1 MSNTENN
8 NNEII
13 DGDEWSKDE
22 GTVLRPSGNFDT
34 VMQPADYREYNRLLY
49 VAPAEGNSTLGMFQD
64 VKAEFL

>member
-34 VMQPADYREYNRLLY
+34 VMQPADYPEYNRLLY